1 MEFRNL
7 GTSGLRISEIAYGNW
22 LTHGSQV
29 EQEQALACVRQA
41 LDVGITTFDTADTY
55 AETKAESVL
64 GEALKGERRE
74 GLEIFTKVFWPVGQ
88 PGQNDHGLSR
98 KHIHESINGSLR
110 RLGTDYVDLYQA
122 HRYDEATPLEETME
136 AFAHVVRHGKA
147 LYIGV
152 SEWNATQLREGYQL
166 ARELRIPF
174 VSNQPQY
181 SMLWR
186 IIESEVIPT
195 SRALGIGQIVWS
207 PIAQGVLTGKYK
219 PGQAPPVG
227 SRATDQQGGAA
238 MIERWMKDPVL
249 TAVQKLTPLA
259 DEAGLS
265 MAQLALAW
273 VLQNSNVSA
282 AIIGAS
288 RPEQVLENAKAAGVK
303 LEAELMTAID
313 DILAPVTQLDPALT
327 TSPQRGTF
335 N

>member
-1 MEFRNL
+1 
-7 GTSGLRISEIAYGNW
+7 
-22 LTHGSQV
+22 
-29 EQEQALACVRQA
+29 
-41 LDVGITTFDTADTY
+41 
-55 AETKAESVL
+55 
-64 GEALKGERRE
+64 
-74 GLEIFTKVFWPVGQ
+74 
-88 PGQNDHGLSR
+88 
-98 KHIHESINGSLR
+98 
-110 RLGTDYVDLYQA
+110 
-122 HRYDEATPLEETME
+122 ME
-136 AFAHVVRHGKA
+136 AFADVVRQGKT

-152 SEWNATQLREGYQL
+152 SEWNTTQLREGYQT

-186 IIESEVIPT
+186 VIESEVIPT

-207 PIAQGVLTGKYK
+207 PIAQGILTGKYK
-219 PGQAPPVG
+219 PGQAPPAG
-227 SRATDQQGGAA
+227 SRATDQRGGAD
-238 MIERWMKDPVL
+238 MIDRWMKDPVL
-249 TAVQKLTPLA
+249 AAVQKLTPLA
-259 DEAGLS
+259 DAAGLS

-282 AIIGAS
+282 AVIGAS

-327 TSPQRGTF
+327 TSPQRSTF

>member
-55 AETKAESVL
+55 ADTKAESVL

-74 GLEIFTKVFWPVGQ
+74 GLEIFSKVFWPMGQ

-136 AFAHVVRHGKA
+136 AFADVVRQGKA

-152 SEWNATQLREGYQL
+152 SEWNATQLRRGYRL

-186 IIESEVIPT
+186 VIESEVIPT

-207 PIAQGVLTGKYK
+207 PIAQGILTGKYK
-219 PGQAPPVG
+219 PGQGPPAG
-227 SRATDQQGGAA
+227 SRATDQHGGAD
-238 MIERWMKDPVL
+238 MIERWLKDPVL
-249 TAVQKLTPLA
+249 TAVQRLTPLA

-288 RPEQVLENAKAAGVK
+288 RPEQVLENTKAAGVK
-303 LEAELMTAID
+303 LEAELMNAID
-313 DILAPVTQLDPALT
+313 DVLAPVTQLDPALT
-327 TSPQRGTF
+327 TSPQRSTF
-335 N
+335 S